1 MPARNLHATVMETT
15 YRGTENMACEPAAIK
30 VTIFG
35 LFLENKSPHLY
46 TSTVN
51 ANKNTGKIIYF
62 FGLSLFDLK
71 SNLHMTTNNLRL
83 FANLVKTV
91 L

>member
-35 LFLENKSPHLY
+35 LLPENASPHLY
-46 TSTVN
+46 TSIVN
-51 ANKNTGKIIYF
+51 TNKNIG
-62 FGLSLFDLK
+62 
-71 SNLHMTTNNLRL
+71 NL
-83 FANLVKTV
+83 LVWLV
-91 L
+91 LI